1 MSLSSLPSVASDT
14 DEDSN
19 TTPSTR
25 STSSNIRKKWKSN
38 VTAERSNKSHTS
50 FFFRIDENN
59 SELAYCKI
67 CKLNLF
73 GTNKKPYGYTRKG
86 GNTSSMIA
94 HLRDK
99 HDITKD
105 NYAQYLDEHKEVMIN
120 DLMMKCII
128 TIMYFVR
135 T

>member
-25 STSSNIRKKWKSN
+25 STSSNIRKKRKSN

-67 CKLNLF
+67 CELNLS

-128 TIMYFVR
+128 TIMCFVR